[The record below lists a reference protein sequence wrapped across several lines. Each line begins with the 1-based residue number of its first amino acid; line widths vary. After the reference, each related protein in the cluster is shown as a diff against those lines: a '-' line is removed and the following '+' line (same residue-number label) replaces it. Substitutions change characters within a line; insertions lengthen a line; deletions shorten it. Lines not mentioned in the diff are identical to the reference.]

1 MEEYITLTVPKLDF
15 NKSYLE
21 SQNRLLTDST
31 KKLAEE
37 KEKSESRYF
46 DTRSELETTRT
57 DLRQEVNKNKANQQV
72 IKDLKAQIANLMLNK
87 KSETAS
93 LEYFSPSKT
102 LLSELSSL
110 EDQQKEITLLE
121 KTVEGLNKQ
130 VSDQT
135 ARADDLEQQLVRY
148 QQGMPQD
155 EDDSDDHT
163 QNLQPIVKGLSRLFT
178 KEDKL
183 AIPTFSGKDTD
194 GLVTAWLREAE
205 TLGTLHKRDPEE
217 KTRYF
222 SQRLRGEAADWLEE
236 YLRDYS
242 NCDYDFWKAS
252 IIERFQNES
261 DIEQLKNSVQHLT
274 QAPGQRTKSF
284 IAKINGLYDDAYGK
298 ERPLGRTADQESKI

>member
-1 MEEYITLTVPKLDF
+1 MDF

-110 EDQQKEITLLE
+110 EYQQKEITLLE

-148 QQGMPQD
+148 C
-155 EDDSDDHT
+155 SD
-163 QNLQPIVKGLSRLFT
+163 
-178 KEDKL
+178 
-183 AIPTFSGKDTD
+183 
-194 GLVTAWLREAE
+194 VTAARPSGGCLPYFFSLSPPSPPNLLSPRRGTSRTCSWSFPLLSLLYRGFVPDIGRKYRELVAE
-205 TLGTLHKRDPEE
+205 LVPFVG
-217 KTRYF
+217 Y
-222 SQRLRGEAADWLEE
+222 
-236 YLRDYS
+236 
-242 NCDYDFWKAS
+242 
-252 IIERFQNES
+252 
-261 DIEQLKNSVQHLT
+261 QH
-274 QAPGQRTKSF
+274 
-284 IAKINGLYDDAYGK
+284 
-298 ERPLGRTADQESKI
+298 